1 MAKQMPGVQHGP
13 WNRWSPLVFRLGH
26 IDHTRHQQDA
36 IVDTFLAHGRKKKP
50 RSYGSGEN
58 RQGKVC

>member
-1 MAKQMPGVQHGP
+1 MPGVQHGP

-36 IVDTFLAHGRKKKP
+36 IVDTFLAHGRKKSHVLTGVAKTAKG
-50 RSYGSGEN
+50 RCVEH
-58 RQGKVC
+58 Q